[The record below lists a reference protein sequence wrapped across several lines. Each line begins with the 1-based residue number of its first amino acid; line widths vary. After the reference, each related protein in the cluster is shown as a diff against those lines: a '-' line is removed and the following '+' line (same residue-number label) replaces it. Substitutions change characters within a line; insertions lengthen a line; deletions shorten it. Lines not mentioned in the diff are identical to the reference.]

1 VGFGFDTGYRDFS
14 LSMDY
19 RHVFKQSKTA
29 DFENDTSGF
38 NLVSLDASWQPAS
51 LKGGAFYIQGR
62 NLLNEDG
69 RRHQSFLK
77 DEAPIIGRAVIAGV
91 RFDFGG

>member
-1 VGFGFDTGYRDFS
+1 
-14 LSMDY
+14 MDY
-19 RHVFKQSKTA
+19 RHVFRQTKTA
-29 DFENDTSGF
+29 ELESDTKGYDLLS
-38 NLVSLDASWQPAS
+38 VDASWKPAS
-51 LKGGAFYIQGR
+51 LKGGELFIQGR

-77 DEAPIIGRAVIAGV
+77 DEAPIIGRAIMTGV